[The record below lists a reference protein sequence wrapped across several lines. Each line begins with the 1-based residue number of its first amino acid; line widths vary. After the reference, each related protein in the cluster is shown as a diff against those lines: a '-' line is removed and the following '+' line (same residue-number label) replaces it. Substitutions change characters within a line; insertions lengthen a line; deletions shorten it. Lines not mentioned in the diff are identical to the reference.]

1 MCVCVCVCVYVCVC
15 VCVCVCVYDATI
27 QCPENEI
34 EGEMDGEGGA
44 HLTLI

>member
-1 MCVCVCVCVYVCVC
+1 MSLRYNRMML
-15 VCVCVCVYDATI
+15 YDATI

>member
-1 MCVCVCVCVYVCVC
+1 MSYVCIYDAIVC
-15 VCVCVCVYDATI
+15 CTQSHDATI
-27 QCPENEI
+27 QCPEKEI

>member
-1 MCVCVCVCVYVCVC
+1 MSYNMHDAIVSCRLQS
-15 VCVCVCVYDATI
+15 YDATI
-27 QCPENEI
+27 QCPEKEI